1 MSLVSRSA
9 GMRRMPAESVS
20 ASSPR
25 SCSTKCRDRLQGL
38 LVSAS

>member
-20 ASSPR
+20 
-25 SCSTKCRDRLQGL
+25 
-38 LVSAS
+38 VSVPP